1 MRKTASKDELVTVGK
16 TNSAANSIFDVF
28 NVARRFHKVE
38 LDQECFSRVDEVNR
52 LYKTLRLEKIIYG
65 DTTGF
70 GDRVG
75 HYVSPDC
82 DKEKNRNL
90 IYSLNCGS
98 GELLRE
104 DQVRAAIFARIL
116 VLSKACSGVRPVVIM
131 RLVEMLNKNKIPKVP
146 SLGSIGASGDLIP
159 SSYIAMEILKQMDL
173 EGREGLALLNGTHFM
188 SGISALVLMDFSY
201 LSMKLCDL
209 IAVLFQCLGG
219 IENVFDAELHSIKLH
234 QEQTNVAGSFREFLR
249 GSNMLRNI
257 EELHRLEI
265 SELKKL
271 KPIQDRYS
279 LRCLP
284 QAIGPIVHRLTDVSK
299 TVENELNSVSD
310 NPVIVNKEI
319 KHGGHFDGSY
329 IAEAMDSL
337 KISVRKMAYI
347 ARAYVRNV
355 TDAKLNRGVLPSY
368 LVSDDEGLRNG
379 LQGLAGLEIDA
390 VFGALT
396 KETIPDSIFA
406 MNDSE
411 HENQNIVSF
420 GMHAALSASRAVDR
434 LATITA
440 ILAIVTRQA
449 VELLGA
455 EKKLSPATKPIYHKL
470 CARIPFIENDRPLHH
485 ELRCLEK
492 LLFQHKF

>member
-1 MRKTASKDELVTVGK
+1 MRKTASKDNLVVVGK
-16 TNSAANSIFDVF
+16 TNSTANSVFDVF
-28 NVARRFHKVE
+28 NVARRFHQVE
-38 LDQECFSRVDEVNR
+38 LDQECFLRVDQVNR
-52 LYKTLRLEKIIYG
+52 LYKTLRLKKIIYG

-90 IYSLNCGS
+90 VYSLNCGS
-98 GELLRE
+98 GPPLRE

-116 VLSKACSGVRPVVIM
+116 VLSKACSGVRQVVIS
-131 RLVEMLNKNKIPKVP
+131 RLVEMLNKNEIPKVP

-159 SSYIAMEILKQMDL
+159 SSYIAMEILKKMDL

-201 LSMKLCDL
+201 LTQKLCDL
-209 IAVLFQCLGG
+209 AAILFQCLGG
-219 IENVFDAELHSIKLH
+219 IENVFDAELHSIKMH
-234 QEQTNVAGSFREFLR
+234 QEQADVAGSFREFLR

-284 QAIGPIVHRLTDVSK
+284 QAIGPIVHRLADVSK

-319 KHGGHFDGSY
+319 KHGGHFDGSH
-329 IAEAMDSL
+329 IADAMDCL
-337 KISVRKMAYI
+337 KISIRKMGYV

-355 TDAKLNRGVLPSY
+355 TDAKLNRGLFPTYMVPH
-368 LVSDDEGLRNG
+368 DDGLRNG
-379 LQGLAGLEIDA
+379 LQGLTGLSIDA
-390 VFGALT
+390 VLGALT
-396 KETIPDSIFA
+396 KEAVADSLFT
-406 MNDSE
+406 MND
-411 HENQNIVSF
+411 HECANQDIVSF

-434 LATITA
+434 LTTITA
-440 ILAIVTRQA
+440 ILAIVARQA

-455 EKKLSPATKPIYHKL
+455 KKKLSPATQHIYKNL
-470 CARIPFIENDRPLHH
+470 CDRIPFIENDRPLHR